1 MTTGLRRSELLA
13 IRREDLDLEA
23 GTLKVRGS
31 KTAASRRPAV
41 LPGPVADA
49 LRRHRRTQAEE
60 RLQAGHRWRDHGMA
74 FPTTVGMPQR
84 GDNVL
89 SRSLKPIMAR
99 AGLPTEKCF
108 QYLRRSAATFLVI
121 LKVHLRDAMRWM
133 GHSNIQT
140 TMNVYAWA
148 PDELQEETAR
158 LMGEIL
164 FGAGAGA
171 SEKD

>member
-1 MTTGLRRSELLA
+1 
-13 IRREDLDLEA
+13 
-23 GTLKVRGS
+23 
-31 KTAASRRPAV
+31 
-41 LPGPVADA
+41 
-49 LRRHRRTQAEE
+49 
-60 RLQAGHRWRDHGMA
+60 
-74 FPTTVGMPQR
+74 
-84 GDNVL
+84 
-89 SRSLKPIMAR
+89 MAR